1 MGMPG
6 ERDKEIVFSAEQ
18 WRQVRTDE
26 RLIGIATLARA
37 TNALAMAYPV
47 LMTPV
52 TYQSPRARRDRTSA
66 FLYAAAV
73 LFEGLQVSR
82 GLTRYFKDLP
92 QFQAG
97 FALIHADRA
106 VQTLETRFLKRL
118 RDKAAF
124 HFDRDVLA
132 KGFKE
137 LDFED
142 ARFASGRGW
151 RTGST
156 YFDIVDDA
164 VLVFLTGASSDNEH
178 LELLDHYMTST
189 AALANRFLI
198 ASHRLIPRV
207 LRLLGARMRT
217 IRATRGAA

>member
-1 MGMPG
+1 MSGA
-6 ERDKEIVFSAEQ
+6 RDKEIYFTNEQ
-18 WRQVRTDE
+18 WREVRTDE

-37 TNALAMAYPV
+37 TNALAMAYPL
-47 LMTPV
+47 LMIPV
-52 TYQSPRARRDRTSA
+52 KYQSPRARRDRMSA

-73 LFEGLQVSR
+73 LFEGLRVSR
-82 GLTRYFKDLP
+82 RLGKHFRDLP
-92 QFQAG
+92 QFQTG
-97 FALIHADRA
+97 FGQIHSDKA
-106 VQTLETRFLKRL
+106 VQTLENRFLKKL

-137 LDFED
+137 LDFSE

-164 VLVFLTGASSDNEH
+164 VLVFLTGAASDAEH
-178 LELLDHYMTST
+178 FELLDEYMSST
-189 AALANRFLI
+189 AELANRFLI

-207 LRLLGARMRT
+207 LRMLG
-217 IRATRGAA
+217 GQ

>member
-1 MGMPG
+1 MSGA
-6 ERDKEIVFSAEQ
+6 RDKEIYFSSEQ
-18 WRQVRTDE
+18 WQELRSDD

-47 LMTPV
+47 LMIPV
-52 TYQSPRARRDRTSA
+52 RYQSPRARRDRTSG

-73 LFEGLQVSR
+73 LFEGLQVSKSLAKFFR
-82 GLTRYFKDLP
+82 DLP
-92 QFQAG
+92 QFQSG
-97 FALIHADRA
+97 FGLIHSDKQ
-106 VQTLETRFLKRL
+106 VQRLESRFLKKL

-124 HFDRDVLA
+124 HFDRDVMA
-132 KGFKE
+132 EGFKE
-137 LDFED
+137 LDLPE

-164 VLVFLTGASSDNEH
+164 VLIFLTGAASDAEH
-178 LELLDHYMTST
+178 LELLDEYMTST
-189 AALANRFLI
+189 AELANRFLI

-207 LRLLGARMRT
+207 LRILGAQMRT
-217 IRATRGAA
+217 IRPTRGAA

>member
-1 MGMPG
+1 MSGA
-6 ERDKEIVFSAEQ
+6 RDSEIYFTNEQ
-18 WRQVRTDE
+18 WKQLRSDE

-37 TNALAMAYPV
+37 TNALAMAYPL
-47 LMTPV
+47 LMIPV
-52 TYQSPRARRDRTSA
+52 RYQSPRARRDRMSA

-82 GLTRYFKDLP
+82 SLAKHFRDLP
-92 QFQAG
+92 QFQTG
-97 FALIHADRA
+97 FGLIHSDKK
-106 VQTLETRFLKRL
+106 VQKLEGQFLKKL

-132 KGFKE
+132 KGLKE
-137 LDFED
+137 LDFQE

-164 VLVFLTGASSDNEH
+164 VLVFLTGAASDAEH
-178 LELLDHYMTST
+178 LELLDKYMTST
-189 AALANRFLI
+189 AELANRFLS
-198 ASHRLIPRV
+198 ASHRLIPQV
-207 LRLLGARMRT
+207 LRMLGGQMRM
-217 IRATRGAA
+217 IRPKRGAA

>member
-1 MGMPG
+1 MP
-6 ERDKEIVFSAEQ
+6 RRPDKEIFFTAER
-18 WRQVRTDE
+18 WREVRTDE
-26 RLIGIATLARA
+26 RVIGIATLARA

-52 TYQSPRARRDRTSA
+52 RYQSPRARRDRTSA

-82 GLTRYFKDLP
+82 ALTKHFKDLP
-92 QFQAG
+92 QFQTG
-97 FALIHADRA
+97 FASIHSDRA
-106 VQTLETRFLKRL
+106 VQALEAQFLKKL

-132 KGFKE
+132 NGLRQ
-137 LDFED
+137 LDFEE

-151 RTGST
+151 RAVST

-164 VLVFLTGASSDNEH
+164 VLVFLTGASSDSEH
-178 LELLDHYMTST
+178 FELLDECMSAT
-189 AALANRFLI
+189 ADLANRFLSS
-198 ASHRLIPRV
+198 SHRLIPRV
-207 LRLLGARMRT
+207 LRLLGAQMRT
-217 IRATRGAA
+217 IRPTSGAA